1 MAKPGRARD
10 PKREEEIRR
19 KDRDEPAELSEEEID
34 KTLADSFPASDP
46 PSWTLGRKPEAKSPA
61 GKKRPSKNDPR
72 C

>member
-10 PKREEEIRR
+10 QNARKKSEE
-19 KDRDEPAELSEEEID
+19 KSRDEPAELSEEEID

-46 PSWTLGRKPEAKSPA
+46 PSWTLGREPEAKSPA